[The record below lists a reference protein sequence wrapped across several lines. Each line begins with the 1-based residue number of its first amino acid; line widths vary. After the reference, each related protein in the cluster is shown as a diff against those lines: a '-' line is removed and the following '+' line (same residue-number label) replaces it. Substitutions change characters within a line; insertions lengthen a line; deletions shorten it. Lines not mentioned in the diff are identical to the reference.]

1 MRRRGPLQLR
11 ALSRALIVL
20 LLTLYL
26 CAPALAERRRQR
38 ARTPASH
45 SWVCAW
51 PSRAGGKV
59 PDKVKQAAVQQYGKR
74 KVDGWMVRKPGN
86 RTRMPAKH
94 ELPRRILDSAV
105 QECGLKAVALK
116 HDVVKRFDTRYRC
129 KVPWAKQDRTA
140 RNQVRSGRCWIF
152 AGNVALES
160 KVLARKRK
168 NVELSASFVNY
179 HALRKVS
186 FGLLTQAA
194 RGKPVNPEDIQ
205 EVSEGGF
212 GAWYFDIVK
221 AHGAVPEQRFRSTY
235 PADHSAI
242 YLNRLRNI
250 TSRAVG
256 QLQQVA
262 GDGKGAKAQRTRIVK
277 QAKTD
282 IVRQLNTSLGRPPRR
297 FTVNGKSYTP
307 KTYLKNFLGLKGKDL
322 DYVMVGN
329 DPMTAFNR
337 RYTVDGFPGMKPFEV
352 HNISLASMRSTARK
366 TLNKGEA
373 LYFSTIISAKNP
385 HTAGRT
391 KHDPKAAKGV
401 LSLRAYDYGRLLPES
416 SRRQSKRDRQKTEE
430 LRANHA
436 MALVGHDTRSHKWLL
451 QNSHGGKAGDKGQLH
466 MHDDFFA
473 YYGSS
478 MAVPRSMVS
487 NAVLKK
493 TMKLPPMESPRKRK
507 RDL

>member
-1 MRRRGPLQLR
+1 MRLRGSLQLR
-11 ALSRALIVL
+11 ALSRALITL

-26 CAPALAERRRQR
+26 CAPALAERRRPK
-38 ARTPASH
+38 ATPTSH

-51 PSRAGGKV
+51 PSRPGRKV
-59 PDKVKQAAVQQYGKR
+59 PDQLKAAAVQQYGKR
-74 KVDGWMVRKPGN
+74 KVDGWMIRKPGS
-86 RTRMPAKH
+86 RARMPAKH
-94 ELPRRILDSAV
+94 ELPRRVLNTAV

-116 HDVVKRFDTRYRC
+116 HDVVERFDTSYRC
-129 KVPWAKQDRTA
+129 KVPWAKQDCTA
-140 RNQVRSGRCWIF
+140 RNQLSSGRCWIF

-160 KVLARKRK
+160 KVLARKHK

-186 FGLLTQAA
+186 FGLLAQAA
-194 RGKPVNPEDIQ
+194 RGKKVNPGDIQ

-221 AHGAVPEQRFRSTY
+221 THGAVPEQRFHSTY
-235 PADHSAI
+235 PADHSSI

-256 QLQQVA
+256 ELQRV
-262 GDGKGAKAQRTRIVK
+262 GDGKGAKAQRARIVK
-277 QAKTD
+277 QAKAD
-282 IVRQLNTSLGRPPRR
+282 IIQQLNASLGRPPKR
-297 FTVNGKSYTP
+297 FTIDGKRYTP
-307 KTYLKNFLGLKGKDL
+307 KTYVKNFLGLNDKDL
-322 DYVMVGN
+322 DYVMVSN

-337 RYTVDGFPGMKPFEV
+337 RYTVDGFAGMKPFEV
-352 HNISLASMRSTARK
+352 HNISLASMRSAARK

-373 LYFSTIISAKNP
+373 LYFSTIISNSNP

-391 KHDPKAAKGV
+391 EHDPKAAKGV

-416 SRRQSKRDRQKTEE
+416 SRRQSKRDRQKSSE

-451 QNSHGGKAGDKGQLH
+451 QNSHGGKAGDNGQLH

-487 NAVLKK
+487 SAVLKK
-493 TMKLPPMESPRKRK
+493 TMKLPPMESPRKRM